1 MKNGLLIWN
10 VVLTLLTGFLLIAH
24 FGGKKGSGKGERGS
38 SDTLMTMKPMRIAYF
53 EMDSVASGF
62 DVVKELKTE
71 LAKKEAAVQSEMDS
85 RTGNI
90 QEKLK
95 RYQQQFEAGTMTQP
109 QYDAASVELKK
120 LEEDMRNRKAQL
132 DQELNDFYVRRQSD
146 IKSKIET
153 YIKEFNKSK
162 GYTYVLS
169 DDPGLFYYRDTTLN
183 ITKEVIKGLNEM
195 YKPEVKK

>member
-10 VVLTLLTGFLLIAH
+10 VVLTLLTGFLLISH

>member
-10 VVLTLLTGFLLIAH
+10 VVLTLLTGFLLVSH
-24 FGGKKGSGKGERGS
+24 FGGKKGSGKGEKGS
-38 SDTLMTMKPMRIAYF
+38 SDTLMAMKPMRIAYF

-71 LAKKEAAVQSEMDS
+71 LAKKEASIQAEMDS
-85 RTGNI
+85 KTNNI
-90 QEKLK
+90 QDKLK

-120 LEEDMRNRKAQL
+120 LEEEMRNRKAQL
-132 DQELNDFYVRRQSD
+132 DQDLNDFYVRRQSD

-153 YIKEFNKSK
+153 YIKEFNKTK